1 MRLISI
7 DAEMA
12 AGLLDRVNRVGGER
26 TRLVIGR
33 LAELEG
39 EAIAWLEQTTLLES
53 RLESEG
59 GFQ

>member
-1 MRLISI
+1 
-7 DAEMA
+7 MA
-12 AGLLDRVNRVGGER
+12 KGLLDRVSRVGGDR

-33 LAELEG
+33 LAELEA